1 MSSPLPSSLRKSI
14 KDAARGRGGL
24 IRCAHCLEYFTDD
37 EIQIDHITPEGLGG
51 SHDPVNLQ
59 CLCAPKAG
67 AGCHRIKTAAEAKA
81 RAAAKRR
88 AASRDADRVRL
99 AAALACAVAAGV
111 IGVSIATDTPLRR
124 ALDLTAHGM
133 TLGLVLG
140 SVAFLACVVISGVRR
155 ARSET
160 EVPAGARGGEIT
172 DKIRTALVDVLG
184 EDITAAAKHAGR
196 VEYAIVSYGSGI
208 MDHDDSLRAKV
219 LERLNA
225 KMGGRWAATW
235 ETSQSRVTFR
245 PAPTFP
251 KMIRHPG
258 VPSERPWHLI
268 PIADGVDIDLMV
280 TSHALIIGRP
290 NAGKTSLMRSIAVAL
305 AHASVNH
312 GIEAIFADP
321 KRIELIGFE
330 DWPGVRGVI
339 ADDQGL
345 WDMPLRLQAEVDART
360 KAIND
365 RSKTLAEFS
374 PLVVVI
380 DEYEEYVARMHDMW
394 SAVDPKTGKPRRKT
408 GERIPPPV
416 AAMASVL
423 RLARR
428 LKVHVIIGTQR
439 PDAAWFGGAARDCME
454 CRIVVG
460 SPSVEALRMAYGRS
474 DVGRDLPV
482 EAKGRFT
489 YQSKDRDI
497 CEAQGWWVP
506 DPADVDG
513 TNKPEDQRHL
523 DFLRPAA

>member
-1 MSSPLPSSLRKSI
+1 MQ
-14 KDAARGRGGL
+14 
-24 IRCAHCLEYFTDD
+24 CAHCLAYFPDD
-37 EIQIDHITPEGLGG
+37 EIEIDHIHPEGLGG

-59 CLCAPKAG
+59 CLCAPKSG
-67 AGCHRIKTAAEAKA
+67 PGCHRIKTTAEAKA

-88 AASRDADRVRL
+88 AENRGADRARVT
-99 AAALACAVAAGV
+99 AALACGALGFGLGAALL
-111 IGVSIATDTPLRR
+111 TNTPLRR
-124 ALDLTAHGM
+124 ALDLALNAM
-133 TLGLVLG
+133 TLGLILG
-140 SVAFLACVVISGVRR
+140 FVAFTACAVVSGVRR
-155 ARSET
+155 ARGARSET
-160 EVPAGARGGEIT
+160 KVPASARGEIT
-172 DKIRTALVDVLG
+172 AKIRMALVDILG
-184 EDITAAAKHAGR
+184 EDITASPRMDGW
-196 VEYAIVSYGSGI
+196 VEYVVVTYGSSV
-208 MDHDDSLRAKV
+208 MDHDDSFRAKV
-219 LERLNA
+219 LERVNA

-235 ETSQSRVTFR
+235 ETPESRVTFR

-258 VPSERPWHLI
+258 IAPERPWHLI

-290 NAGKTSLMRSIAVAL
+290 NAGKTSLMRAIAVAL
-305 AHASVNH
+305 AHASANH
-312 GIEAIFADP
+312 GIEAILADP
-321 KRIELIGFE
+321 KRIELIGFR

-345 WDMPLRLQAEVDART
+345 WDMPLRLQNEVDART

-365 RSKTLAEFS
+365 GSKTLADFS
-374 PLVVVI
+374 PLVVLI

-394 SAVDPKTGKPRRKT
+394 SSNDPKTGKPRRKT
-408 GERIPPPV
+408 GERVPPPV

-460 SPSVEALRMAYGRS
+460 SPSVEALRMAYMRS
-474 DVGRDLPV
+474 DVGRDLPPT
-482 EAKGRFT
+482 AKGRFT
-489 YQSKDRDI
+489 YQSLDRDI
-497 CEAQGWWVP
+497 REAQGWWVP

-513 TNKPEDQRHL
+513 SNGSEDRAHL
-523 DFLRPAA
+523 ARLLPART